1 MRLAKNV
8 VQEREA
14 FLTEM
19 FKNDPTVTAKTANEA
34 LKTKYGT
41 YMRLQRV
48 YEIKRDAVKG
58 APVAPVAVAEVK

>member
-48 YEIKRDAVKG
+48 YEIKRDAVKA
-58 APVAPVAVAEVK
+58 APVVEVK